1 MSAPIILGI
10 DPGKSGA
17 FAWVQAGRLLAVED
31 MPDLTGAALGALILD
46 LVLDHSTD
54 AAVVESQVGRPSQ
67 SSSAMFTFARDYG
80 VILGVLGAHAVP
92 VELVTPASWKKAL
105 RLSKDKTAS
114 RQRACELWP
123 DRSDLFA
130 RVKDDGRAEAALI
143 ALHHENKSRD

>member
-1 MSAPIILGI
+1 MSAPIILGV

-17 FAWVQAGRLLAVED
+17 LAWVQDGRLLRVVD
-31 MPDLTGAALGALILD
+31 MPDLTGAALGALVMD
-46 LVLDHSTD
+46 LLLERRPTV
-54 AAVVESQVGRPSQ
+54 AVVESQVGRPGQ

-92 VELVTPASWKKAL
+92 VELVTPASWKRAM
-105 RLSKDKTAS
+105 RLSKDKSAS

-123 DRSDLFA
+123 DHADLFA

-143 ALHHENKSRD
+143 ALHHRNKTS